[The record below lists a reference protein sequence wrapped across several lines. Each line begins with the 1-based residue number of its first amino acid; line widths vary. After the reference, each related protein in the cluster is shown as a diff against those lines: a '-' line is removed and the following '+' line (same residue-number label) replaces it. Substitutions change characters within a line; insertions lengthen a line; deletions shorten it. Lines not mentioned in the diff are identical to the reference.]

1 MKLTYTGRPWEFA
14 PNEQGKIDAK
24 LAKISKMLEH
34 EGGREAH
41 VIVKQERHLTNVEIT
56 LRAFD
61 HSLAGAGSSRDLFEA
76 VSGALEKLEKQIL
89 KMRTKWRT
97 TKRHKTAP
105 HRTPEAA
112 NAAGV
117 AALAVAPKPAAKKK
131 TKPAAATARNKARTP
146 STIEIIKVNRRNDRK
161 PMTLDEAVLEMGE
174 AGNYLVYRDAA
185 TERLSVLLRRPDGH
199 FELVENE

>member
-1 MKLTYTGRPWEFA
+1 MKLNYTGRPWEFA

-76 VSGALEKLEKQIL
+76 VSGALEKLEKQIV
-89 KMRTKWRT
+89 KVRTKWRT

-105 HRTPEAA
+105 QRTPEAA
-112 NAAGV
+112 SAAVEASV
-117 AALAVAPKPAAKKK
+117 AKAPAVGKKAKPVS
-131 TKPAAATARNKARTP
+131 AAARNRHRMP
-146 STIEIIKVNRRNDRK
+146 GTIEIFKVKPHNSRK
-161 PMTLDEAVLEMGE
+161 PMTLDEAVLEMGDS
-174 AGNYLVYRDAA
+174 GNYLVYRDAA

>member
-1 MKLTYTGRPWEFA
+1 MKLNYTGRPWRFA

-34 EGGREAH
+34 EGEREAH

-76 VSGALEKLEKQIL
+76 VTGAMENLEKQIL
-89 KMRTKWRT
+89 RMRAKWRT

-112 NAAGV
+112 NAAGE
-117 AALAVAPKPAAKKK
+117 AALAMTPKPAAAKK
-131 TKPAAATARNKARTP
+131 TKPAAVAMKKARTP
-146 STIEIIKVNRRNDRK
+146 GTIEIFKVNHRNDRK

-174 AGNYLVYRDAA
+174 SGNYLVYRDAA

>member
-1 MKLTYTGRPWEFA
+1 MKLNYTGRPWRFA
-14 PNEQGKIDAK
+14 PNEQAKIDAK
-24 LAKISKMLEH
+24 LSKISKMLEH
-34 EGGREAH
+34 ESEREAH

-76 VSGALEKLEKQIL
+76 VTGAIEKLEKQIL

-105 HRTPEAA
+105 HRTPEEA
-112 NAAGV
+112 NAAGE
-117 AALAVAPKPAAKKK
+117 AALALAPKPAPGKKAKPSVAKAKKRAPG
-131 TKPAAATARNKARTP
+131 TVEVFKANHHNT
-146 STIEIIKVNRRNDRK
+146 RK